1 MSTRPSSPAGSS
13 SIESSVKAAANRLTE
28 AFRSRVPCAPISDL
42 IGPDDVVSAYRVQTL
57 YNARRQ
63 ANGSAVVGRKIGATS
78 EAVQVQLGV
87 DQPDFGVLFDDM
99 AYVDGACI
107 SMDELLQPKAE
118 AEVAFVLDR
127 DLATGNLDV
136 DQCRAAVAYAT
147 AALEIVDSRIAEWD
161 ITFADTVADNASSG
175 VYVLGTTRRTLEEVA
190 PVEVQMTMTIDGE
203 LVSAGDGAACLG
215 DPLHALTWLARRARE
230 FGEPLRAGQV
240 ILSGALGPMCAI
252 NPGSTVTAEI
262 SGLGSVTAHFSTKPT
277 I

>member
-1 MSTRPSSPAGSS
+1 M
-13 SIESSVKAAANRLTE
+13 
-28 AFRSRVPCAPISDL
+28 